1 MPVTK
6 TSVEDA
12 QAWRFSLLSQS
23 TRKLGDV
30 VARNLPMFTKR
41 ALRYLGNVPDA
52 EDAVQDALLS
62 AYKHLAQFRGQA
74 QISTWL
80 TAIVTNAALMQLR
93 RRRDIHMSIDQQHEE
108 KGLALSERLPD
119 SKPSPEEACF
129 ASEAHD
135 RLLKGVN
142 QLSPK
147 LRRTFQLRDI
157 DGLTTKET
165 ARVLGVPAGTVKA
178 QVARARAKLA
188 RMMAAKTRSGA
199 QAVLTLMH
207 PHFKRSR
214 CPGESCSAKNVVSS

>member
-1 MPVTK
+1 MRVTK

-12 QAWRFSLLSQS
+12 QASRVSLLSQS
-23 TRKLGDV
+23 ARTLGDV
-30 VARNLPMFTKR
+30 VARNLPMFNKR

-62 AYKHLAQFRGQA
+62 AYRHWGQFRGQA

-80 TAIVTNAALMQLR
+80 TAIVTNAALMHLR
-93 RRRDIHMSIDQQHEE
+93 RRRVTHISIDQQHEE
-108 KGLALSERLPD
+108 EGLALSERLPD

-165 ARVLGVPAGTVKA
+165 ARQLGVPAGTVKA
-178 QVARARAKLA
+178 QVARARTKLA
-188 RMMAAKTRSGA
+188 RMMRAKTRRQCSCGVDPNA
-199 QAVLTLMH
+199 SAFQAKS
-207 PHFKRSR
+207 F
-214 CPGESCSAKNVVSS
+214 CG

>member
-1 MPVTK
+1 MRLTK

-214 CPGESCSAKNVVSS
+214 CAGESCSAKNVVSS

>member
-1 MPVTK
+1 MRVTR
-6 TSVEDA
+6 TLIEDA
-12 QAWRFSLLSQS
+12 GASRASLLSES
-23 TRKLGDV
+23 ARKLDDV
-30 VARNLPMFTKR
+30 VACNLPMFNKR

-80 TAIVTNAALMQLR
+80 TAIVTNAALMHLR
-93 RRRDIHMSIDQQHEE
+93 RRRDTHMSIDQHHEE
-108 KGLALSERLPD
+108 EGLALSELLPD

-135 RLLKGVN
+135 RLLQGVN

-165 ARVLGVPAGTVKA
+165 ARLLGVPAGTVKA
-178 QVARARAKLA
+178 QVARARTKLA
-188 RMMAAKTRSGA
+188 RMMGAKTRRQRPCRVDAHASA
-199 QAVLTLMH
+199 FQAKSL
-207 PHFKRSR
+207 
-214 CPGESCSAKNVVSS
+214 CG